1 MWWLQLLFFSLGV
14 LVPVVLSRWLEERFY
29 EHHDLPGKSSF
40 QRLKFALMEVL
51 AGNETMPETG
61 FMTLKDRPVS
71 LNLKMVSGA
80 VVLVSW
86 LCVFIGLYFSK
97 ASVLPWTIGLGEYR
111 CTSSSSGLPWC
122 FWEPC

>member
-14 LVPVVLSRWLEERFY
+14 LVPVVLARWLEERFY

-40 QRLKFALMEVL
+40 QRLKFAIEVL

-61 FMTLKDRPVS
+61 FMTLKDRPRQFEFE
-71 LNLKMVSGA
+71 GGRCT

-86 LCVFIGLYFSK
+86 LCVFIGLYFFRRHRGCHGPLGL
-97 ASVLPWTIGLGEYR
+97 ANTRVLPLHWGCRGVF
-111 CTSSSSGLPWC
+111 G
-122 FWEPC
+122 EPC